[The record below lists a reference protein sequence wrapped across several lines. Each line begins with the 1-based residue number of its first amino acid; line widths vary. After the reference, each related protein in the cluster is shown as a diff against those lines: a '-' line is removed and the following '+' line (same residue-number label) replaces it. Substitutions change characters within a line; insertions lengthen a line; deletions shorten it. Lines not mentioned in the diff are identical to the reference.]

1 MKALQAYIDRKNQW
15 NAIFNGEQ
23 FEIKTAAGRQR
34 LAQNID
40 CELSPENLSCDG
52 ELSATQTRHRYLEL
66 TRVAQQ
72 LTALDPSVKIYEFYT
87 GE

>member
-15 NAIFNGEQ
+15 NSIFNGEQ

-34 LAQNID
+34 LAENID

-52 ELSATQTRHRYLEL
+52 ELSSTQTRHRYLEL

>member
-1 MKALQAYIDRKNQW
+1 MKALQAYIDRKNKW
-15 NAIFNGEQ
+15 NAMFRGEQ
-23 FEIKTAAGRQR
+23 FEIQTRAGRQR
-34 LAQNID
+34 VADLID

-72 LTALDPSVKIYEFYT
+72 LVQLDPSVKIYEFYT

>member
-15 NAIFNGEQ
+15 NAMFKGEQ
-23 FEIKTAAGRQR
+23 FEIKTAKGRQR

-40 CELSPENLSCDG
+40 SELSPENLSCDG

-72 LTALDPSVKIYEFYT
+72 LIQLDPTVRIYEF
-87 GE
+87 G

>member
-23 FEIKTAAGRQR
+23 FEIKTAKGRQR
-34 LAQNID
+34 LADNID

-72 LTALDPSVKIYEFYT
+72 LVQLDPSVKIYEFYT

>member
-1 MKALQAYIDRKNQW
+1 MKALQAYIDRKNKW
-15 NAIFNGEQ
+15 NAMFRGEQ
-23 FEIKTAAGRQR
+23 FEIQTRAGRQR
-34 LAQNID
+34 LADLID

-72 LTALDPSVKIYEFYT
+72 LVQLDPTVKIYEFYT

>member
-1 MKALQAYIDRKNQW
+1 MKALQAYIDRKNKW
-15 NAIFNGEQ
+15 NAMFRGEQ
-23 FEIKTAAGRQR
+23 FEIQTQAGRQR
-34 LAQNID
+34 VADLID

-72 LTALDPSVKIYEFYT
+72 LVQLDPTVKIYEFYT